1 MAQPPGP
8 AGTGKPPLYVRRPF
22 LAGALRQWPLTFVVV
37 TVGAGLV
44 LVAVDRWRAGL
55 VLVGCALLAGGLL
68 RMLPERRLGFLAVRS
83 RTIDVTLMLGAGAA
97 VVAIALSVPA
107 G

>member
-1 MAQPPGP
+1 MAPPTTP
-8 AGTGKPPLYVRRPF
+8 GKPPLYVRRPF
-22 LAGALRQWPLTFVVV
+22 LAGALRQWPLTFVVGA
-37 TVGAGLV
+37 VGAGLV

-55 VLVGCALLAGGLL
+55 VLIGCALLAGGLL

-83 RTIDVTLMLGAGAA
+83 RPIDVTLMLGTGLA
-97 VVAIALSVPA
+97 VVVIALSVPA